1 MILTKFINFIFF
13 LYMENKIIIK
23 KIKINS
29 PLVKIN
35 NPEAI
40 EKRIVFLK
48 VSALSS
54 FNNKL
59 RNNSDSNICR
69 HIDETCPQT

>member
-59 RNNSDSNICR
+59 RNNSDSNICSESR
-69 HIDETCPQT
+69 VVSFNL